1 MKFKRKIWYLRQAR
15 DCRCQTL
22 HQLSNK
28 STNRCGTY
36 GTNVKL
42 SLNFHGF
49 CEFGVCTF
57 CILQLYQMFQRMN
70 SFFNLRYVP
79 RVWKCVK
86 CVSCIMVCSVLL
98 CCLILVLNKQCNLP
112 LSSIKFW
119 LKSIVRSAGLL
130 LVITDTANLWTK
142 SDLKGN

>member
-1 MKFKRKIWYLRQAR
+1 MSTRRDKNTEEYIWKTTTRLRKQIARWNLNEKFDIRQAR

-57 CILQLYQMFQRMN
+57 CKLQLYQMFQRMN
-70 SFFNLRYVP
+70 SLNSRYVP
-79 RVWKCVK
+79 RV
-86 CVSCIMVCSVLL
+86 
-98 CCLILVLNKQCNLP
+98 
-112 LSSIKFW
+112 
-119 LKSIVRSAGLL
+119 
-130 LVITDTANLWTK
+130 
-142 SDLKGN
+142 